1 MIRCLHCGAETSNG
15 LALCELCQRG
25 ARLIFEYLPIYFRN
39 LARWRPGRT
48 GSRQVPGS
56 RVLYDG
62 PLRIDGTGDKISD
75 RLDEAMSAM
84 TTWAR
89 LLVNDRPHH
98 PRPLTYVDAVLTGD
112 IPDDLADALT
122 DDQPAVVAAL
132 CVAFERHLTSISTLD
147 WCGDF
152 VRDIAHHEVVLRG
165 LTEEM
170 IPGWYAGA
178 CGHCGSATYV
188 VPGLTWVTCNGI
200 IGWTNDEPP
209 RPIRCGATTYARDHL
224 DTILDEAR
232 GWVARPMRLAEA
244 LVALVDTEMSVPRL
258 HKRIAKWGERE
269 QITAL
274 RQTTREHAYSE
285 AEDRVVVAVVEVGH
299 PRYRFGDVVDLLLNE
314 GATRTGPRVPIVV
327 KVS

>member
-1 MIRCLHCGAETSNG
+1 
-15 LALCELCQRG
+15 LCQRG

-75 RLDEAMSAM
+75 RLDEAMNAM

-89 LLVNDRPHH
+89 LLVKDRPHH

-112 IPDDLADALT
+112 IPDDLADTLT

-152 VRDIAHHEVVLRG
+152 VRDLARHETVLRG

-170 IPGWYAGA
+170 IPGWYAGG
-178 CGHCGSATYV
+178 CRHCGVPTYV
-188 VPGLTWVTCNGI
+188 LPGFTWVTCG
-200 IGWTNDEPP
+200 G
-209 RPIRCGATTYARDHL
+209 CGATTYARDHL
-224 DTILDEAR
+224 DVIIDEASD
-232 GWVARPMRLAEA
+232 WIARPMRIAEA
-244 LVALVDTEMSVPRL
+244 TVALVDTEQSISRL
-258 HKRIAKWGERE
+258 YERIMKWE
-269 QITAL
+269 QRGKLPGIRRTQ
-274 RQTTREHAYSE
+274 RDHVYSPE
-285 AEDRVVVAVVEVGH
+285 VDGIVVATVEVG
-299 PRYRFGDVVDLLLNE
+299 PARFHFGTVLGLIFTE
-314 GATRTGPRVPIVV
+314 GQTRTGAVGA